1 MHSSSRFALS
11 TFATV
16 MFTVALISNAP
27 VSGTAVE
34 PANDPLQISN
44 EEVKNSYLQYVKLIS
59 QGQGQGASGPDCQPG
74 LGQLESEDLLSD
86 NALCNPGLENQQDK
100 LTNEQLD
107 QDIINKLSD
116 NVEDKA
122 AILKDKLEK
131 LRERMEKAISEE
143 EEEGIILPEDVRK
156 KIDADDIK
164 AIEGHKSKEGAELEM
179 VMFWTALQI
188 QRT

>member
-1 MHSSSRFALS
+1 M
-11 TFATV
+11 
-16 MFTVALISNAP
+16 
-27 VSGTAVE
+27 
-34 PANDPLQISN
+34 
-44 EEVKNSYLQYVKLIS
+44 
-59 QGQGQGASGPDCQPG
+59 
-74 LGQLESEDLLSD
+74 GQLESEDLLSD

-116 NVEDKA
+116 NVENKA